1 MTKRWIAITAAALML
16 PLLACNQESIAT
28 GNSPVGLIV
37 SNKQTLSKIDLL
49 GGPGC
54 DQLAGTINLES
65 FIKNPN
71 AIGGNETAPPR
82 NPELNNIRITRY
94 RVSYQRV
101 DGGTLVP
108 ASYVR
113 SIDIILSPGGSS
125 NDNNFTIFQQDAFT
139 QAPFAALISGS
150 GRDPETNRQVIT
162 MDVIVEVFG
171 ATLAGEN
178 VTGVTRFPIEF
189 CANCGGCS

>member
-1 MTKRWIAITAAALML
+1 MTKRWIAIAVAALML
-16 PLLACNQESIAT
+16 PLVACNQEDIAT
-28 GNSPVGLIV
+28 GNAPVGLIV
-37 SNKQTLSKIDLL
+37 SNKQNLTKIDLL

-54 DQLAGTINLES
+54 DTQAGTINLES

-71 AIGGNETAPPR
+71 AIGGNEPSAPR

-108 ASYVR
+108 APFVR

-125 NDNNFTIFQQDAFT
+125 NDNLFTIFQADALS

-150 GRDPETNRQVIT
+150 GRDPETNRPVIT

-178 VTGVTRFPIEF
+178 VTGTTRFPLEF

>member
-1 MTKRWIAITAAALML
+1 MTKRWIAIAAAALML
-16 PLLACNQESIAT
+16 PIAACNTSDIGSQ
-28 GNSPVGLIV
+28 NSPVALV
-37 SNKQTLSKIDLL
+37 VTNTQKLSTLDVL

-54 DQLAGTINLES
+54 DQNVGTINLES

-71 AIGGNETAPPR
+71 AVGDKEQIVR
-82 NPELNNIRITRY
+82 NPELNNIRVTRY

-108 ASYVR
+108 APFVR
-113 SIDIILSPGGSS
+113 SIDILLKPGGTSS
-125 NDNNFTIFQQDAFT
+125 DNLFTILQSDAIT
-139 QAPFAALISGS
+139 QAPFAALVSGS
-150 GRDPETNRQVIT
+150 GRDPETNRQFIT

-171 ATLAGEN
+171 ETLAGES
-178 VTGVTRFPIEF
+178 VSGTTRFPLEF